1 VRERDNHSGAVA
13 ARLAV
18 GLLAFVG
25 VAWAAGEL
33 WLSLAGSSEVDFMR
47 TLARERSAAPIDVA
61 RVVTW
66 AGSTWVLIPLAL
78 VCAALLIRA
87 GRRLDALAVAL
98 GLGGAIAIDNA
109 VKALV
114 ARQRPTVEHLQHV
127 SGWSYPSG
135 HSGQAAAFWTSLL
148 LVVLARTRTRPGSG
162 VAIGLTAVIVLAVA
176 CSRVYLGVHY
186 PSDVIAG
193 ALLGC
198 SWALFTRR
206 ALSWDSSA
214 QKSRKSSP
222 PSRGA
227 PVPQVG
233 KPPSTRRAKP

>member
-1 VRERDNHSGAVA
+1 VRERENHNGAVA

-47 TLARERSAAPIDVA
+47 TLAAERSAALIDIA

-66 AGSTWVLIPLAL
+66 AGSTWVLTPLAL
-78 VCAALLIRA
+78 LCAVLLVRA

-98 GLGGAIAIDNA
+98 SLGGAIAIYHA

-114 ARQRPTVEHLQHV
+114 ARPRPAVEHLQHV
-127 SGWSYPSG
+127 TGWSYPSG
-135 HSGQAAAFWTSLL
+135 HSAQAGAFWTSLL
-148 LVVLARTRTRPGSG
+148 LVVLARTRTRRESG
-162 VAIGLTAVIVLAVA
+162 IAIGLTAMIVLAVA
-176 CSRVYLGVHY
+176 WSRVYLGVHY

-198 SWALFTRR
+198 GWALFTRW
-206 ALSWDSSA
+206 ALSWE
-214 QKSRKSSP
+214 SSP
-222 PSRGA
+222 RGA
-227 PVPQVG
+227 AGVQQYAEVSEDG
-233 KPPSTRRAKP
+233 GAG